1 MRMSGRGE
9 QCAEG
14 KVFNGGLDDEEEPPL
29 VDVCPRGVDEES
41 YPELDYFDNERFE
54 TR

>member
-14 KVFNGGLDDEEEPPL
+14 EVFNGGLDDEEEPLPIN
-29 VDVCPRGVDEES
+29 VCPRGVDEES
-41 YPELDYFDNERFE
+41 YPELGYFENERFKF
-54 TR
+54 